1 MKPGLTLVLRSPRS
15 TRRSARSHHK
25 RWSALRIF
33 PPVADVVAGG
43 IVVPTVHISC
53 LWSIEVHRDRRALA
67 QVPYSVDATVA
78 RQYGRGSVL
87 RAPRQLPDLLQAGV
101 VGARA
106 IVQALVALF
115 EHRADGA
122 AIGSLGGVVVD
133 LGLGSRRPDEDLQ
146 GVRTVHAFVAV
157 GHVPLSCAPGLF

>member
-33 PPVADVVAGG
+33 PPVADIVAGG

-53 LWSIEVHRDRRALA
+53 LWSIEVHQDRRALA

-115 EHRADGA
+115 EHGARGA
-122 AIGSLGGVVVD
+122 AVDSPGGVVVD
-133 LGLGSRRPDEDLQ
+133 LGSGSRRPNEDLQ
-146 GVRTVHAFVAV
+146 GKGAVLCVVAV
-157 GHVPLSCAPGLF
+157 GHGPVFSAPSLF